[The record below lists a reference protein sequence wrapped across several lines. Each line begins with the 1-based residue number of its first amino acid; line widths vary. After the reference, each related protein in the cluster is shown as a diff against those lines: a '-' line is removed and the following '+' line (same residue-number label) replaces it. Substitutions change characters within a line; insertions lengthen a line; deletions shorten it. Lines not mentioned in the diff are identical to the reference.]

1 MFTNSESEVAWI
13 GAVLRQAAERF
24 ILPRFHEVVC
34 SKKPDGSVVT
44 SADLDSQDFLQTML
58 ASRYPELPLLGE
70 EMSRSQQE
78 ELLARQVPLW
88 CLDPLDG
95 TSNFAAGVPIFG
107 ISLALLQGGR
117 TMAGWVYDPIRDE
130 LFTACAGKGAS
141 LNGQALVPREAPPLN
156 RAVGVVDYK
165 RLARNLSLRLIDERP
180 FHSQRNFGS
189 SVLEWCWLAAG
200 RYHFY
205 LHGGQQ
211 LWDRAAGALILAET
225 GGALSTL
232 AGSPLPAAALACSS
246 VLATLDPQL
255 HDAWR
260 RWLDGADL
268 QPASSSQKGRIDL
281 C

>member
-130 LFTACAGKGAS
+130 LFTACAGKGAA
-141 LNGQALVPREAPPLN
+141 LNGQALVPREAPPLD

-232 AGSPLPAAALACSS
+232 AGRP
-246 VLATLDPQL
+246 
-255 HDAWR
+255 
-260 RWLDGADL
+260 
-268 QPASSSQKGRIDL
+268 
-281 C
+281 